1 MILWIARRE
10 LLEHVRSTRFFVLS
24 LLCVLFLPATTYVN
38 VSRYRSRELFAQELD
53 AERVIAGNRVG
64 SQNDQGA
71 SRFGWR
77 SGVVAPDPAL
87 RAVRHPLAEEALA
100 LGVAGS
106 MPAYWQFSTEGMAE
120 GPPADIPN
128 AQSASVGAMD
138 MTSIVQTVLGLLAV
152 LIAFDSV
159 SGELESGRM
168 RTILAH
174 PVSRAEVLAGKFA
187 GAYASLI
194 VPLLAGAAASHVVL
208 WIRGLPVFETHF
220 VVATIGVL
228 VASLLYLATMLALG
242 IAASALTRE
251 SRTSLVALLVIWVCS
266 TLAIPSGASVA
277 AAAISPVQP
286 AELMRAS
293 IIGSMWQLE
302 KERAERLAEVW
313 ESVTGSRDVPADGI
327 LAPGIREQYRAAG
340 ARIEES
346 MTTRKRQV
354 IESMNGARVRQEER
368 QAGVASM
375 IGSFSPA
382 VTFLRAAASLAGTG
396 TQTHRQ
402 WMQEITGAQRALE
415 AATFDKRFGV
425 EIFAANLNYERITY
439 WPDQSDPSQRVPD
452 YDALPK
458 FAHRTPALLDGVIGA
473 APDLCL
479 LAVECIALIMISAY
493 AYFIVEI

>member
-24 LLCVLFLPATTYVN
+24 LLCVLLLPATTYVN
-38 VSRYRSRELFAQELD
+38 VSRYRSRELFAQQLD
-53 AERVIAGNRVG
+53 AERIIASDRAG

-77 SGVVAPDPAL
+77 SGVVTPDPAL
-87 RAVRHPLAEEALA
+87 RAIRHPLAEEALA

-106 MPAYWQFSTEGMAE
+106 MPAYWQFSTEGIAD

-138 MTSIVQTVLGLLAV
+138 TTSIVQTILGLLAV

-174 PVSRAEVLAGKFA
+174 PISRAEVLAGKFV
-187 GAYASLI
+187 GAYASLV
-194 VPLLAGAAASHVVL
+194 VPLLGGAAASHVVL

-220 VVATIGVL
+220 VVATIGVIM
-228 VASLLYLATMLALG
+228 ASLLYLATMLALG

-266 TLAIPSGASVA
+266 TLAIPSGASLA

-286 AELMRAS
+286 AELTRAS
-293 IIGSMWQLE
+293 IVGSMRQLE

-313 ESVTGSRDVPADGI
+313 ESVTGSRDVPVDGI
-327 LAPGIREQYRAAG
+327 LAPATREQYRIAG
-340 ARIEES
+340 ERIEQS
-346 MTTRKRQV
+346 MATRKRQL
-354 IESMNGARVRQEER
+354 IESLNGARIRQEER
-368 QAGVASM
+368 QAWVAAAV
-375 IGSFSPA
+375 GSVSPA
-382 VTFLRAAASLAGTG
+382 VTFLRAATALAGTG
-396 TQTHRQ
+396 TKMHRQ
-402 WMQEITGAQRALE
+402 WRQEVTGAQQALE
-415 AATFDKRFGV
+415 AATFDRRFGV
-425 EIFAANLNYERITY
+425 ELFAANLNYERITY
-439 WPDQSDPSQRVPD
+439 WPDQSDPSQRVPA
-452 YDALPK
+452 YDDLPK
-458 FAHRTPALLDGVIGA
+458 FAHRTPALLEGVIGA

-479 LAVECIALIMISAY
+479 LAVECIGLIVVATY
-493 AYFIVEI
+493 AYLVVEI